1 MAKSWDSH
9 SPISGT
15 NFGTKSFR
23 EPPRPHFTRFDSR
36 SRLSV
41 YFPLPKDTLT
51 QVSIPSSILVGTT
64 NKIVWIKVE
73 GKGSFLNSAGVKE
86 FAKEMVNRG
95 SREFVVDLRN
105 CPVMDS
111 TFMGTLAMIAL
122 RLREIGQGSLHVIN
136 LNERNHD
143 LLSNLGLDQL
153 FSMDACGVKA
163 GPSKDG
169 SELPSQV
176 EPSPPDRNL
185 QAETMLEAHE
195 ALVEADPENLT
206 KFKDVLEYLKQDLHR
221 AE

>member
-1 MAKSWDSH
+1 M
-9 SPISGT
+9 
-15 NFGTKSFR
+15 
-23 EPPRPHFTRFDSR
+23 
-36 SRLSV
+36 
-41 YFPLPKDTLT
+41 
-51 QVSIPSSILVGTT
+51 SIPTSILVGTT

-95 SREFVVDLRN
+95 HREFVVDLRN

-122 RLREIGQGSLHVIN
+122 RLREIGQGNLHVTN

-143 LLSNLGLDQL
+143 LLTNLGLDQL
-153 FSMDACGVKA
+153 FSMDACGVKEA
-163 GPSKDG
+163 PSDRDA
-169 SELPSQV
+169 LQPA
-176 EPSPPDRNL
+176 PPADRSA

>member
-1 MAKSWDSH
+1 
-9 SPISGT
+9 
-15 NFGTKSFR
+15 
-23 EPPRPHFTRFDSR
+23 
-36 SRLSV
+36 
-41 YFPLPKDTLT
+41 
-51 QVSIPSSILVGTT
+51 VSIPSSILVGTT

-143 LLSNLGLDQL
+143 LLTNLGLDQL
-153 FSMDACGVKA
+153 FSMDACGVREG
-163 GPSKDG
+163 GPAVRST
-169 SELPSQV
+169 LAAAPSGDQ
-176 EPSPPDRNL
+176 SAQARN
-185 QAETMLEAHE
+185 MLEAHE